1 MGCIE
6 SALYDE
12 ILTTFTVR
20 IADTELLRQQ
30 AFRLRHQVYC
40 VEHAFEPRRPD
51 SVETDDFDN
60 RAPHALLYHRAVDEP
75 LGTVRLVLPE
85 PGATAGTLPIHAVSA
100 PDLFKRVGL
109 PLGATA
115 EISRFALSRERLHGL
130 QRATGPDETRH
141 VLSFACLGLIAALR
155 QIARAHGITHTV
167 AVMEPSLRRRLS
179 MIGLPMIEMGDPV
192 NHHGVRVPCYTRID
206 LLEMRLKRLRPDLW
220 PVLTADVA
228 TPWSASQPGRVP
240 AWAA

>member
-1 MGCIE
+1 MGCIA
-6 SALYDE
+6 SVLHDE

-20 IADTELLRQQ
+20 IADTDSLRQQ
-30 AFRLRHQVYC
+30 AFQLRHQVYC
-40 VEHAFEPRRPD
+40 VENAFEPRRAD
-51 SVETDDFDN
+51 SIETDGFDT
-60 RAPHALLYHRAVDEP
+60 RAPHALLFHRDAEAP
-75 LGTVRLVLPE
+75 IGTVRLVLPE
-85 PGATAGTLPIHAVSA
+85 QHVKTGTLPIHAVCA
-100 PDLFKRVGL
+100 ADLFKRIGL
-109 PLGATA
+109 PLGGTA
-115 EISRFALSRERLHGL
+115 EISRFALSRERLHRL
-130 QRATGPDETRH
+130 QQSAGPDATRN

-179 MIGLPMIEMGDPV
+179 MIGLPMVEMGDPV

-206 LLEMRLKRLRPDLW
+206 QLEMRLKRLRPDLF

-228 TPWSASQPGRVP
+228 TPWSVSQPGRLP